1 MATATHD
8 LKHAL
13 ARRKEI
19 DLSVIG
25 RKSGKWISRP
35 VWFVVEDDTVYLLPV
50 EGTDTQWYKNLLA
63 HPTIRISAG
72 GAEGEFSVK
81 PTTDNK
87 TVSSAAEKFRSK
99 YGAADIKKYYSKLD
113 VTVPVKID

>member
-8 LKHAL
+8 LRHAL

-19 DLSVIG
+19 DISVIG

-35 VWFVVEDDTVYLLPV
+35 VWFVLEDDTVYLLPV
-50 EGTDTQWYKNLLA
+50 EGADTQWYKNLLR
-63 HPTIRISAG
+63 HPKIRISAG
-72 GAEGEFSVK
+72 DVEGEFSATH
-81 PTTDNK
+81 TTDQK
-87 TVSSAAEKFRSK
+87 TVTSVVEKFRSK

-113 VTVPVKID
+113 VAVLVKIA